1 MGEAE
6 AGYKGVPLDLHHAR
20 VVIAKL
26 RNTPYAQVFE
36 NDPGVKLMLNKN
48 MSDLRMYLQ
57 DLPLADLRLLDLKA
71 YHEYRANAQQQQQQQ
86 HHHQQQMNGNGNG
99 GNYGMGGN
107 PNPHSL
113 SPVNH
118 GQHQQHQPRIKF
130 PTINLNYRNDIKQFS
145 VPRFGCFDEMVAFI
159 NSQWPYLS
167 AYKMMYQDQMNGYRT
182 RITTNIEIQ
191 EVIKNAYDNQLSFV
205 DIDIVTN

>member
-36 NDPGVKLMLNKN
+36 NDPGVKLMVNKN

-71 YHEYRANAQQQQQQQ
+71 YHAYRANAQQQQQQ
-86 HHHQQQMNGNGNG
+86 HHHQQQMNGNG
-99 GNYGMGGN
+99 GNYGMGGGN
-107 PNPHSL
+107 GNPHSL
-113 SPVNH
+113 S
-118 GQHQQHQPRIKF
+118 
-130 PTINLNYRNDIKQFS
+130 
-145 VPRFGCFDEMVAFI
+145 
-159 NSQWPYLS
+159 
-167 AYKMMYQDQMNGYRT
+167 
-182 RITTNIEIQ
+182 
-191 EVIKNAYDNQLSFV
+191 
-205 DIDIVTN
+205 